1 MCLSTIAYLGL
12 AMLGIIALK
21 VLIFDMA
28 NADTMWRVLALLIIG
43 LLLVV
48 TSALYSKAARA
59 DQELRPCD

>member
-12 AMLGIIALK
+12 AMHGIIALK

-59 DQELRPCD
+59 DK

>member
-1 MCLSTIAYLGL
+1 MCLATIAI
-12 AMLGIIALK
+12 AMLGIIELK

-59 DQELRPCD
+59 DK